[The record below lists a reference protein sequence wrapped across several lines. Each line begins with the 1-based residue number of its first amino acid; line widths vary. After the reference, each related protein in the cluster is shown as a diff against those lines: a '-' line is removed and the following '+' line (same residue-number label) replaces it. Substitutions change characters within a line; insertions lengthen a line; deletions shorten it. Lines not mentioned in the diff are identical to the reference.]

1 MSDFTKLGDYELS
14 KLEITS
20 HNGFKQSVVTLA
32 SSIQIYEDLFS
43 SSITARITIL
53 DDVGLMNYLPVIGQE
68 KVEIQFKTRGGDT
81 QISLNMVIHK
91 ISSVSNENLAQSY
104 NLELVTED
112 MISNFETRISEH
124 FEGSATEIAQKCF
137 ERINSSKTFDVEPSD
152 DRYDQETGIII
163 PNMTPMR
170 AINFLCD
177 RAYSE
182 SYKSSSYVFFETT
195 KGYKLKSIE
204 SMAQGE
210 KRNEF
215 FLGDLKN
222 TGSGAP
228 DAFLDPNSENKK
240 VITYSFNS
248 NFSVLDNIAKGMYV
262 GNLTTVDMVTRNTKT
277 FTHSYWDNST
287 DYQYMNDGPIQ
298 DVSGQ
303 GRQYRPESYYLLP
316 EVELTAGKPLYNQE
330 KIFLSRLF
338 YKQLM
343 ENIKCTITVYGDS
356 DLVTGDCLELN
367 VPLFS
372 STDPDKKDEYYSG
385 KYIIF
390 ALRHRIQ
397 GGRYIMDLELVKDSF
412 NETLPSPV
420 PQLVGPVGFGVG
432 GR

>member
-20 HNGFKQSVVTLA
+20 HNGFRQSVITLA

-53 DDVGLMNYLPVIGQE
+53 DDTGLMNYLPIIGQE
-68 KVEIQFKTRGGDT
+68 RVDIQFKTRGGNT

-124 FEGSATEIAQKCF
+124 FEGSATEIAQRCF

-262 GNLTTVDMVTRNTKT
+262 GNLTTVDMVTR
-277 FTHSYWDNST
+277 
-287 DYQYMNDGPIQ
+287 IQ
-298 DVSGQ
+298 KHARG
-303 GRQYRPESYYLLP
+303 
-316 EVELTAGKPLYNQE
+316 
-330 KIFLSRLF
+330 FLQR
-338 YKQLM
+338 KR
-343 ENIKCTITVYGDS
+343 N
-356 DLVTGDCLELN
+356 
-367 VPLFS
+367 
-372 STDPDKKDEYYSG
+372 KK
-385 KYIIF
+385 
-390 ALRHRIQ
+390 
-397 GGRYIMDLELVKDSF
+397 
-412 NETLPSPV
+412 N
-420 PQLVGPVGFGVG
+420 
-432 GR
+432 